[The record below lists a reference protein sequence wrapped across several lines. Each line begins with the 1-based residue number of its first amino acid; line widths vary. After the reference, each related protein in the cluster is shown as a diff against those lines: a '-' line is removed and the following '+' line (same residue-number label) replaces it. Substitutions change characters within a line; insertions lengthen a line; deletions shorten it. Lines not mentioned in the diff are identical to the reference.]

1 MNCNIDINDSI
12 IENVENVENKNS
24 KKYYCYIL
32 QQKDKPNPLNYVGY
46 TVNYNRRLRQHNG
59 IIKGGAFFTKNRGPW
74 EFLVVM
80 TSSSWNNIRAMQ
92 TEWLIKHPTRTRKTP
107 KCFYGSL
114 GRINSLVEI
123 CQRIPEEEELNI
135 YIHTSFHS
143 IATNCNLPRNVIL
156 HIELINI

>member
-1 MNCNIDINDSI
+1 MNLNIPDSI
-12 IENVENVENKNS
+12 VENENT

-32 QQKDKPNPLNYVGY
+32 QQKDNPNALNYVGY

-59 IIKGGAFFTKNRGPW
+59 VIKGGAFFTKNRGPW

-80 TSSSWNNIRAMQ
+80 TSPSWNNISRAMQ
-92 TEWLIKHPTRTRKTP
+92 IEWLAKHPTRTRIRP
-107 KCFYGSL
+107 KCFSGSL

-135 YIHTSFHS
+135 YIHESFHS

-156 HIELINI
+156 HAELSDI